1 MINLKDENNTNQN
14 NINTEND
21 NNNDDNDY
29 DNEGE
34 IEIGGDNNQ
43 ANNSKNDNN
52 GSLNS
57 PSKTS
62 GDKYKRSNSLSS
74 TVIINNQTVYIPPW
88 KKKLRTFLD
97 SPPVQI
103 TMTIFTVYILFA
115 DDIKVICTKKTA
127 DPPFSIIVIILMA
140 IFFIELVISAVV
152 VEDYFL
158 GFYFWLDFVSLISMV
173 LDIHWFYDWMINSI
187 SGGGSG
193 VKKAKTIGAIAKAGK
208 SAKIAA
214 RAIRILRVLRIIRLV
229 RVSKLYKARE
239 KIIKLDMK
247 RKELEKKKEN
257 QEKERQKKL
266 EMEKKKEEEMKKMKE
281 DHGNA
286 GVEDNKKENDKED
299 NKGEIMTLNK
309 QNNNDGYAKL
319 NIDDEKAKKEEEKKI
334 EDDDDDDDKENMSE
348 TSNSMSKNNDDNG
361 EVPEESKVGKLLA
374 DRTTKKVIILIL
386 SMMIGIILFNTS
398 FYLEKKTG
406 MEMGLK
412 IFTNFASPNDPDVNL
427 TFSIYVSE
435 NLGTSSPMVYAKVG
449 YLQYG
454 SSEDANELREQEK
467 NAFSEDCS
475 QLIIIDG
482 ANSICE
488 ATFDVTKSNKISA
501 ILNIVKTCFICVVLT
516 VSSYCFSK
524 DTSEMVLEPIE
535 TMITK
540 VKQITKNPIEALQKN
555 EKDEITKALLEEEEQ
570 KNVLCGCISKN
581 NNPAVKGRKKKEA
594 PLETEILE
602 NTITKIGAL
611 LALSFGDAGSE
622 IIAKN
627 MQKNSSGEV
636 NPMIPGKKVCAIY
649 GFCDI
654 RNFTDTTEILQE
666 KVMVFVN
673 EIAEVVHEL
682 TSEYGGSANKNI
694 GDAFLLVWKFQ
705 DRFCYTS
712 KKTKELQV
720 YNCEQVNQ
728 LCDMALIS
736 IILVL
741 AKIYKSKTF
750 DKYRTNE
757 KLIKKFN
764 GYSVKLGFGIHLGW
778 SIEGA
783 IGSAF
788 KIDASYLSPNANMSN
803 TCEEKTKDYGALMIM
818 SDKFVENLSEDA
830 QKRCRIVDII
840 NGDEPVGFYTCD
852 LDLSAL
858 TIDEKESDSQNYFDA
873 DEVTKKMTKY
883 QKRMKRIKN
892 LNDAMSSPP
901 KRKFWL
907 DFEESSEDFSTM
919 RGIFTDEFY
928 EYYNE
933 GFDEFNF
940 GNWKKAKRL
949 LEEVLKIKPD
959 DKPTLRMLDK
969 MKKYNYVKPAGWIGN
984 TE

>member
-1 MINLKDENNTNQN
+1 MEDHDKEHNDENIN
-14 NINTEND
+14 NED
-21 NNNDDNDY
+21 NNDY
-29 DNEGE
+29 GNEGE
-34 IEIGGDNNQ
+34 IDIGENGIVLNNTKNENS
-43 ANNSKNDNN
+43 NNSQV
-52 GSLNS
+52 SPTRNS
-57 PSKTS
+57 SERF
-62 GDKYKRSNSLSS
+62 KRTNSLAS
-74 TVIINNQTVYIPPW
+74 TVIGQNTVYVPPW
-88 KKKLRTFLD
+88 KKKARNILD
-97 SPPVQI
+97 SPPVQL
-103 TMTIFTVYILFA
+103 TMTVFTIYILFA
-115 DDIKVICTKKTA
+115 DDIKVICTTKKA
-127 DPPFSIIVIILMA
+127 DPPFSTVVIILMI
-140 IFFIELVISAVV
+140 IFFIELVISAIVQ
-152 VEDYFL
+152 EDYFL

-239 KIIKLDMK
+239 QIIKMDMK
-247 RKELEKKKEN
+247 RKEIERKKEQQEKERQKQIELEKKKEEEAKKAEEEAKKKAEEDMKKG
-257 QEKERQKKL
+257 EKE
-266 EMEKKKEEEMKKMKE
+266 KKEE
-281 DHGNA
+281 N
-286 GVEDNKKENDKED
+286 NKDD
-299 NKGEIMTLNK
+299 IMTLNK
-309 QNNNDGYAKL
+309 NKGDGNKDGYSKL
-319 NIDDEKAKKEEEKKI
+319 NINEEQKNEEEDKKNEEGQESDEEN
-334 EDDDDDDDKENMSE
+334 EDNTESISKTNNEE
-348 TSNSMSKNNDDNG
+348 TG

-412 IFTNFASPNDPDVNL
+412 LFSNFASMNDPDLNL
-427 TFSIYVSE
+427 SFSIYVSE

-449 YLQYG
+449 YLVYDSG
-454 SSEDANELREQEK
+454 TNVSDLREQEK
-467 NAFSEDCS
+467 NAYSEDCS
-475 QLIIIDG
+475 QLLITDG
-482 ANSICE
+482 THSICE
-488 ATFDVTKSNKISA
+488 ATFDVSKANRLSA

-535 TMITK
+535 TMISK
-540 VKQITKNPIEALQKN
+540 VKEITKNPIEALQKN
-555 EKDEITKALLEEEEQ
+555 EKEEITKALIEEEEQ
-570 KNVLCGCISKN
+570 KNAFCNCDIISNKN
-581 NNPAVKGRKKKEA
+581 KNTGIRKKKEA
-594 PLETEILE
+594 PLETEVLE

-694 GDAFLLVWKFQ
+694 GDAFLLVWKFPEK
-705 DRFCYTS
+705 FCFTS
-712 KKTKELQV
+712 KKTNELMV
-720 YNCEQVNQ
+720 YNCDQVNQ

-750 DKYRTNE
+750 EKYRTNE

-764 GYSVKLGFGIHLGW
+764 GYSVKLGFGLHLGW

-788 KIDASYLSPNANMSN
+788 KIDASYLSPNANMAN

-818 SDKFVENLSEDA
+818 TDKFIENLSEEA
-830 QKRCRIVDII
+830 QRRCRIVDII
-840 NGDEPVGFYTCD
+840 NGDEPVGFYTID
-852 LDLSAL
+852 LDLTAL
-858 TIDEKESDSQNYFDA
+858 SLDEEESDSQNFFDV
-873 DEVTKKMTKY
+873 DEVTRKMTKY
-883 QKRMKRIKN
+883 QKRMKRKKN
-892 LNDAMSSPP
+892 IDDAFAIPN
-901 KRKFWL
+901 KKKFWL
-907 DFEESSEDFSTM
+907 DFEESSEDFATM
-919 RGIFTDEFY
+919 RGIFTDQFY
-928 EYYNE
+928 DYYNE

-940 GNWKKAKRL
+940 GDWKKAKRL
-949 LEEVLKIKPD
+949 LEEVLKIKSD
-959 DKPTLRMLDK
+959 DKPTIRMLEK
-969 MKKYNYVKPAGWIGN
+969 MKKYNYKKPSGWIGN

>member
-1 MINLKDENNTNQN
+1 MEDHDKENNDENIIN
-14 NINTEND
+14 NED
-21 NNNDDNDY
+21 NNDY
-29 DNEGE
+29 GNEGE
-34 IEIGGDNNQ
+34 IDIGENGIVMNNTKNENS
-43 ANNSKNDNN
+43 NNSQV
-52 GSLNS
+52 SPTRNS
-57 PSKTS
+57 SERF
-62 GDKYKRSNSLSS
+62 KRTNSLASS
-74 TVIINNQTVYIPPW
+74 VIGQNTVYVPPW
-88 KKKLRTFLD
+88 KKKARNILD
-97 SPPVQI
+97 SPPVQL
-103 TMTIFTVYILFA
+103 TMTVFTIYILFA
-115 DDIKVICTKKTA
+115 DDIKVICTTKKA
-127 DPPFSIIVIILMA
+127 DPPFSTVVIILMI
-140 IFFIELVISAVV
+140 IFFIELVVSAVV

-239 KIIKLDMK
+239 QIIKMDMK
-247 RKELEKKKEN
+247 RKEIERKKEQQEKERQKQIELEKKKE
-257 QEKERQKKL
+257 EEAKKA
-266 EMEKKKEEEMKKMKE
+266 EEEAKKKAEEEMKKGE
-281 DHGNA
+281 
-286 GVEDNKKENDKED
+286 EEKKEEN
-299 NKGEIMTLNK
+299 NKDDIMTLNK
-309 QNNNDGYAKL
+309 NKGDGNKDGYSKL
-319 NIDDEKAKKEEEKKI
+319 NINEEQKNEEEEKKN
-334 EDDDDDDDKENMSE
+334 EEEKESDEENDNTE
-348 TSNSMSKNNDDNG
+348 SMSKTNNEETG

-412 IFTNFASPNDPDVNL
+412 LFSNFASMNDPDLNL

-449 YLQYG
+449 YLVYDSG
-454 SSEDANELREQEK
+454 TNVSDLREQEK
-467 NAFSEDCS
+467 NAYSEDCS
-475 QLIIIDG
+475 QLLITDG
-482 ANSICE
+482 NNSICE
-488 ATFDVTKSNKISA
+488 ATFDVSKANKLSA

-535 TMITK
+535 TMISK
-540 VKQITKNPIEALQKN
+540 VKEITKNPIEALQKN
-555 EKDEITKALLEEEEQ
+555 EKEEITKALIEEEEQ
-570 KNVLCGCISKN
+570 KNAFCNCN
-581 NNPAVKGRKKKEA
+581 NNNNKNKNTGIRKKKEA
-594 PLETEILE
+594 PLETEVLE
-602 NTITKIGAL
+602 STIAKIGAL

-694 GDAFLLVWKFQ
+694 GDAFLLVWKFPEK
-705 DRFCYTS
+705 FCFTS
-712 KKTKELQV
+712 KKTNELMV
-720 YNCEQVNQ
+720 YNCDQVNQ

-750 DKYRTNE
+750 EKYRTNE

-764 GYSVKLGFGIHLGW
+764 GYSVKLGFGLHLGW

-788 KIDASYLSPNANMSN
+788 KIDASYLSPNANMAN

-818 SDKFVENLSEDA
+818 TDKFIENLSEEA
-830 QKRCRIVDII
+830 QRRCRIVDII
-840 NGDEPVGFYTCD
+840 NGDEPVGFYTID
-852 LDLSAL
+852 LDLTAL
-858 TIDEKESDSQNYFDA
+858 SLDEEESDSQNFFDV
-873 DEVTKKMTKY
+873 DEVTRKMTKY
-883 QKRMKRIKN
+883 QKRMKRKKN
-892 LNDAMSSPP
+892 IDDAFAIPN
-901 KRKFWL
+901 KKKFWL
-907 DFEESSEDFSTM
+907 DFEESSEDFATM
-919 RGIFTDEFY
+919 RGIFTDQFY
-928 EYYNE
+928 DYYNE

-940 GNWKKAKRL
+940 GDWKKAKRL
-949 LEEVLKIKPD
+949 LEEVLKIKSD
-959 DKPTLRMLDK
+959 DKPTIRMLEK
-969 MKKYNYVKPAGWIGN
+969 MKKYNYKKPSGWIGN